1 MLIITVFILDCF
13 YWKKKKE
20 KKIIQLKRDRA
31 SLFGLTSDPDLALV
45 PCLGALLT
53 CMNNESAWTQADRR

>member
-13 YWKKKKE
+13 YWEKRKE
-20 KKIIQLKRDRA
+20 KKIIQFKKDRA
-31 SLFGLTSDPDLALV
+31 YLFGPTVDPDPALV
-45 PCLGALLT
+45 PCLGVPLT